1 MLLWW
6 CERVFKGKLTAP
18 VLSSL
23 CISAHRPCPC
33 CHTYLL
39 LFWCQAGYSFSL
51 TPPTTLAPSPIS
63 CMLYY
68 TKVPSFHLNRL
79 IGAAMCMIN
88 IVFFFLFFSHVLVLL
103 TFLCLVDTVIY
114 IFIFKLAFF
123 FFLQHC
129 IAICFLLVFFL
140 FCFLT
145 LQYYL
150 FDPAYTLAS
159 ASKEF
164 RVKLPLSST

>member
-1 MLLWW
+1 MFLHTMLLWW

-51 TPPTTLAPSPIS
+51 PPPATLVPSPIS

-88 IVFFFLFFSHVLVLL
+88 TVFFFLFFSHVLVLL

-123 FFLQHC
+123 FSSALHS
-129 IAICFLLVFFL
+129 
-140 FCFLT
+140 
-145 LQYYL
+145 YL
-150 FDPAYTLAS
+150 FLVGFFFVLFFNITILFIWPSLHIS
-159 ASKEF
+159 QCKQ
-164 RVKLPLSST
+164 RV